1 MADLIEIR
9 DVTKCY
15 LLGDVEVRAL
25 NGANLTISRGEFVA
39 IMGSSGSGKSTL
51 MNILGCLDR
60 PTTGQY
66 LLAGLDV
73 SLLDEPTLAMIRSR
87 YIGFVFQSF
96 NLLTRAS
103 ALENVELPLFY
114 SGWTSEARNRAP
126 SLLAQVGLNGRER
139 SHPNQL
145 SGGEQQRVAIARAL
159 INQPPILLA
168 DEPTGNLDSRNSAEI
183 MEIFRKLNRE
193 QELTVIVVTHEVDVA
208 NYADRTITFR
218 DGVVVSDTKASP
230 QQTVTSLSERPA
242 QTVDADEA
250 SASEPDNEFLAF
262 ASMTMRAA
270 TRALR
275 RNKMR
280 AVLTM
285 LGIFIGV
292 AAVVAMVAVGEGAR
306 TSVEEKIRSLGTNLV
321 VVLPGTTTAGGVRA
335 GSGSNS
341 RLTVE
346 DAQAIGRDDP
356 AVTMVA
362 YFIHQAAQVVSGDR
376 NWSTLVVGTTPN
388 YFAVRDWPLT
398 EGRPFTEDEQRSAA
412 TVCLLGQTVVTN
424 LFGDS
429 LDPVGAVIRVK
440 NVTLHVIGVLA
451 PKGQSNTG
459 HDQDDLI
466 VIPFETAERKVLG
479 TAAPSALEL
488 TSTQAQFDSYA
499 GRLNALGT
507 SAKIK
512 GKINA
517 IYAKASSA
525 DSIDSAIDQLTRTL
539 RARHHV
545 VAGKNDDFTVSN
557 LADIARASADASQVM
572 TILLAAVAS
581 ISLLVGGIGI
591 MNIMLV
597 SVTERTREI
606 GIRMAIGARRMH
618 ILQQFLVE
626 SVLLSVMGGAA
637 GAILGIMASKAISVI
652 ASWPTL
658 ISPTAVI
665 GGFVFSV
672 VVGVFF
678 GYYPARKASLL
689 NPIEALRYE

>member
-1 MADLIEIR
+1 MAALIEIR
-9 DVTKCY
+9 DITKRY

-25 NGANLTISRGEFVA
+25 NGANLTISQGEFVA

-51 MNILGCLDR
+51 MNILGCLDK
-60 PTTGQY
+60 PTSGQY

-73 SLLDEPTLAMIRSR
+73 SQLDEPTLAMIRSR

-96 NLLTRAS
+96 NLLARAS
-103 ALENVELPLFY
+103 ALENIELPLFY
-114 SGWTSEARNRAP
+114 SGWTSEARSRAP
-126 SLLAQVGLNGRER
+126 SLLARVGLNGREQ
-139 SHPNQL
+139 SHPSQL

-183 MEIFRKLNRE
+183 MEIFRKLNRD
-193 QELTVIVVTHEVDVA
+193 QELTVILVTHEVDVA
-208 NYADRTITFR
+208 NYADRIVTFR
-218 DGVVVSDTKASP
+218 DGVVVSDTNASHL
-230 QQTVTSLSERPA
+230 QTGSSLSERPD
-242 QTVDADEA
+242 QSVQADEE
-250 SASEPDNEFLAF
+250 SASEPGNEFLAF

-306 TSVEEKIRSLGTNLV
+306 ISVEEKIKSLGTNLV
-321 VVLPGTTTAGGVRA
+321 VVLPGTTTSGGVRA

-341 RLTVE
+341 RLTVQ

-362 YFIHQAAQVVSGDR
+362 YYIHQAAQVVSGDR

-398 EGRPFTEDEQRSAA
+398 SGRPFTEDEQRSAA

-440 NVTLHVIGVLA
+440 NVTFHVIGVLA
-451 PKGQSNTG
+451 AKGQSNTG

-479 TAAPSALEL
+479 TAAPSAVAL

-517 IYAKASSA
+517 IYAKASDA

-545 VAGKNDDFTVSN
+545 AAGKSDDFTVSN
-557 LADIARASADASQVM
+557 LADIARASADASEVM
-572 TILLAAVAS
+572 TLLLAAVAS

-637 GAILGIMASKAISVI
+637 GAILGIVASKAISVI

-672 VVGVFF
+672 IVGVFF